1 MLLHVCV
8 THASLQSFDPSDQGL
23 PHMKRCFDSRVS
35 RSINIGLEMGVVKP
49 LATSVLV
56 STITYLETAAKL
68 AAISRHL

>member
-1 MLLHVCV
+1 MKR
-8 THASLQSFDPSDQGL
+8 SFD
-23 PHMKRCFDSRVS
+23 RRVS
-35 RSINIGLEMGVVKP
+35 RSIKIGLEMGVVKP